1 MLNLILT
8 VVPLLVTFTIA
19 ACSPAD
25 EETQYDGE

>member
-1 MLNLILT
+1 MLSLILT

-19 ACSPAD
+19 AFSPAE